1 MELTPAELNV
11 PLKVKT
17 TAKPNTSG
25 VVVEGIDNCMVRFS
39 HCCNP
44 VPGDKIVGYVT
55 RGRGVAVHRA
65 DCLNMIHAAASE
77 QERNRLISVHWAG
90 DTPPSSFQSMI
101 TITASDRVNL
111 LVDILTVINDAKAP
125 VTNVNARTGR
135 NDLAIIEITTEI
147 SNTSQ
152 LDTIKRKLKALSG
165 VISVSRSRQ

>member
-1 MELTPAELNV
+1 M
-11 PLKVKT
+11 
-17 TAKPNTSG
+17 
-25 VVVEGIDNCMVRFS
+25 
-39 HCCNP
+39 
-44 VPGDKIVGYVT
+44 
-55 RGRGVAVHRA
+55 
-65 DCLNMIHAAASE
+65 
-77 QERNRLISVHWAG
+77 ISVHWAG

-125 VTNVNARTGR
+125 LTNVNARTVR